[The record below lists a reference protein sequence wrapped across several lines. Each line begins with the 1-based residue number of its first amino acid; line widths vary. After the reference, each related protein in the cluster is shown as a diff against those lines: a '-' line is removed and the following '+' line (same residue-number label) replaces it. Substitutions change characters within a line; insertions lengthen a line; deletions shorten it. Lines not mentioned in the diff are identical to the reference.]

1 MYTILIC
8 DDDEDIVSALKI
20 FLNADGYNTV
30 EAFNGKQAIEAVKAN
45 EIHLILMDV
54 MMPGMSGVEAM
65 IKIRSMGYN
74 VPIILLTAKSED
86 SDKILG
92 LNCGA
97 DDYITKPYNTVE
109 VMARVRSQIRRYTQL
124 GGGTAS
130 AAEPDS
136 CITNGS
142 IVLDNRTKTV
152 KVDGEEIKLTPTEF
166 DILRLFMEH
175 PEEVFSLAQI
185 YKRVWNDEALGA
197 ESTVAVHIRHLREK
211 IEIDPADPKYIKVVW
226 GQGYKMKKG

>member
-20 FLNADGYNTV
+20 FLSADGYNTI
-30 EAFNGKQAIEAVKAN
+30 EAFNGKQAIDVVKTN
-45 EIHLILMDV
+45 EVHLILMDV
-54 MMPGMSGVEAM
+54 MMPGMSGIEAM
-65 IKIRSMGYN
+65 IKIRSMGCN

-109 VMARVRSQIRRYTQL
+109 VMARVRSQLRRYTKL
-124 GGGTAS
+124 GGGGTT

-166 DILRLFMEH
+166 EILRLFMEH

-185 YKRVWNDEALGA
+185 YRRVWNDEALGA

>member
-20 FLNADGYNTV
+20 FLSADGYKIV
-30 EAFNGKQAIEAVKAN
+30 EAYNGEQAIEAVKSN
-45 EIHLILMDV
+45 DDIQLILMDV
-54 MMPGMSGVEAM
+54 MMPGMSGIEAM
-65 IKIRSMGYN
+65 IQIRSMGCN

-109 VMARVRSQIRRYTQL
+109 VMARVRSQLRRYIQL
-124 GGGTAS
+124 GGGATP
-130 AAEPDS
+130 AEQDS

-142 IVLDNRTKTV
+142 IVLNNKTKVVT
-152 KVDGEEIKLTPTEF
+152 VDGEEIKLTPTEF
-166 DILRLFMEH
+166 EILRLFMEH
-175 PEEVFSLAQI
+175 TEEVFSLAQI
-185 YKRVWNDEALGA
+185 YKHVWNDEALGS

-226 GQGYKMKKG
+226 AQGYKMKKG

>member
-20 FLNADGYNTV
+20 FLSADGYNTV
-30 EAFNGKQAIEAVKAN
+30 EAFNGTQAIEAVRSN

-109 VMARVRSQIRRYTQL
+109 VMARVRSQLRRYTQL
-124 GGGTAS
+124 GGGTA
-130 AAEPDS
+130 APVQQDS

-142 IVLDNRTKTV
+142 IVLNNKTKIV

-175 PEEVFSLAQI
+175 PEEVFSLAEI
-185 YKRVWNDEALGA
+185 YRRVWNDEALGS

-211 IEIDPADPKYIKVVW
+211 IEIDPADPKYITVVW

>member
-20 FLNADGYNTV
+20 FLSADGYKIV
-30 EAFNGKQAIEAVKAN
+30 EAFNGEQAIEAVKAN
-45 EIHLILMDV
+45 DEIQLILMDV

-65 IKIRSMGYN
+65 IQIRSMGCN

-109 VMARVRSQIRRYTQL
+109 VMARVRSQLRRYIQL
-124 GGGTAS
+124 GGGAS
-130 AAEPDS
+130 PTEQDS

-142 IVLDNRTKTV
+142 IVLNNKTKIVT
-152 KVDGEEIKLTPTEF
+152 VDGEEIKLTPTEF
-166 DILRLFMEH
+166 EILRLFMEH

-185 YKRVWNDEALGA
+185 YKHVWNDEALGS

-226 GQGYKMKKG
+226 AQGYKMKKG

>member
-1 MYTILIC
+1 MYTILVC

-20 FLNADGYNTV
+20 FLTADGYKTI
-30 EAFNGKQAIEAVKAN
+30 EAYNGNQAIEAVKTN

-54 MMPGMSGVEAM
+54 MMPGMSGIEAM
-65 IKIRSMGYN
+65 INLRSMGCN
-74 VPIILLTAKSED
+74 VPVILLTAKSED

-109 VMARVRSQIRRYTQL
+109 VMARVRSQLRRYTQL
-124 GGGTAS
+124 GGGTA
-130 AAEPDS
+130 APIPADS

-142 IVLDNRTKTV
+142 IVLDNKSKIVR
-152 KVDGEEIKLTPTEF
+152 VDGEEIKLTPTEF
-166 DILRLFMEH
+166 DILRLFMEN

-185 YKRVWNDEALGA
+185 YRRVWNDEALGA